1 MNAPEGW
8 FKYGL
13 PGSEGRD
20 ISVAINRALWDY
32 LDVQGISKTGVRVE
46 AGCRC
51 MILSVP
57 EAFDAERARRL
68 KAFVLER
75 IPAHYEM
82 YAWKGNTRY

>member
-1 MNAPEGW
+1 MSAPEGW

-20 ISVAINRALWDY
+20 LRDAINGALCDY
-32 LDVQGISKTGVRVE
+32 LDVQGISKAGVFVE
-46 AGCRC
+46 AGARC

-57 EAFDAERARRL
+57 DTCDAELAHRL

-82 YAWKGNTRY
+82 YAWTGNTRY